1 MITKNVNVVSTM
13 DLFLLVDSHNR
24 SLAIGV
30 PPLRFST
37 SEGLNC
43 TFTIANP
50 TSALR
55 AFKSSGNVESE
66 GVSMGGKHL
75 PTWLADG
82 RPTGSVTPGFSIAR
96 GLGATAEDRK
106 EFVNTVLGKTGV

>member
-1 MITKNVNVVSTM
+1 MAVQMITKNVNVVSTM

-43 TFTIANP
+43 TSPSRIRLQHCAR
-50 TSALR
+50 SSLR
-55 AFKSSGNVESE
+55 GTLN
-66 GVSMGGKHL
+66 L
-75 PTWLADG
+75 
-82 RPTGSVTPGFSIAR
+82 
-96 GLGATAEDRK
+96 K
-106 EFVNTVLGKTGV
+106 E